1 MKKIINELK
10 AIALAR
16 PLDCLEWQDGKL
28 ELKTLDKIPARSRV
42 GIARIERNTTGIKVV
57 FHDKLKAAELL
68 LRTLGV
74 PSESTDNNLLEKILE
89 ACSGPVDFSDI
100 EELEDLYDN
109 GVFIEQGDR

>member
-1 MKKIINELK
+1 MKRIIRELK
-10 AIALAR
+10 AIALSR
-16 PLDCLEWQDGKL
+16 PLDCLDWQDGKL
-28 ELKTLDKIPARSRV
+28 ELKPLDKIPARSRV

-109 GVFIEQGDR
+109 GVFIEQGD